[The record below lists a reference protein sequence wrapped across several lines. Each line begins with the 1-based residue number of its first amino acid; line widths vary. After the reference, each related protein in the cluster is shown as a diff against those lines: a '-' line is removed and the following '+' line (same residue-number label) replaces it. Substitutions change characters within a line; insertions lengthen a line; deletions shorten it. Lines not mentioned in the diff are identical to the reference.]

1 MNYRFLKG
9 QRLIAV
15 FIIGALLFSY
25 PILSLFNR
33 ADLLFGAPI
42 LYVYLFVAWVTLI
55 ALYAFIIERRR

>member
-15 FIIGALLFSY
+15 FVIGALLFSY

-33 ADLLFGAPI
+33 ASLLFGAPI
-42 LYVYLFVAWVTLI
+42 LYVYLFVTWATLI

>member
-33 ADLLFGAPI
+33 AYLLFGAPI
-42 LYVYLFVAWVTLI
+42 LYVYLFVTWVTLI